1 MPKYD
6 FYKLNARIGIEKDN
20 ENKTDGKDYINKSKK
35 ENIMVEAEID
45 ELPRTSSEFPNQKDI
60 QNKFSSNHG
69 IGSSKGKRNTLGK
82 GWFDLEPMEM
92 TDELRRDLKMIKMRS
107 YIDPKRFYKAPDKMN
122 KVLHVGTVIEGPAD
136 YLSSRLTRKE
146 RKQTLL
152 EEIISD
158 DKVKSYTKR
167 VYNQIQT
174 ENSNKTKMFKSRKKY
189 KSKNM
194 NAMF

>member
-6 FYKLNARIGIEKDN
+6 FYKLNARMGIKEDSESSDKNDN
-20 ENKTDGKDYINKSKK
+20 KVESKK
-35 ENIMVEAEID
+35 KNITVETEID
-45 ELPRTSSEFPNQKDI
+45 ELPRTSSEFPNRTDI
-60 QNKFSSNHG
+60 EAKSSSNHS
-69 IGSSKGKRNTLGK
+69 IGSSKGKRTTLGK

-107 YIDPKRFYKAPDKMN
+107 YVDPKRFYKAPDKMN

-146 RKQTLL
+146 RKQSLL

-158 DKVKSYTKR
+158 DKVKNYTKR

-194 NAMF
+194 KALF